1 MAERRPADGL
11 ARWFRRHV
19 SREAIERNRILR
31 PVAHRVLAPSLWRF
45 NRRSVPRA
53 VALGLAT
60 STLVPVAHMP
70 VTAVLSVPLRA
81 NIPIA
86 VGVTIPSTFLIP
98 ALWWAA
104 YRIGHWVLH
113 FDHRIGH
120 QIASNVQANAGWLHW
135 LFAQAG
141 PATIVGL
148 VVLAVVLSAVGY
160 GATALGWRLWTARKW
175 RNRRG

>member
-1 MAERRPADGL
+1 MAG
-11 ARWFRRHV
+11 WIRHHI

-70 VTAVLSVPLRA
+70 VTAVLSIPLRA

-86 VGVTIPSTFLIP
+86 VGVT
-98 ALWWAA
+98 WK
-104 YRIGHWVLH
+104 VLV
-113 FDHRIGH
+113 RPG
-120 QIASNVQANAGWLHW
+120 IASIL
-135 LFAQAG
+135 
-141 PATIVGL
+141 
-148 VVLAVVLSAVGY
+148 
-160 GATALGWRLWTARKW
+160 
-175 RNRRG
+175 